1 MTLAQDAPS
10 NKDDP
15 RTWGKFNPL
24 IIAHDVGSGR
34 DRSTAV
40 VGGNGPFQERLL
52 GIREV
57 NELPQKLYG
66 SARASALAQID
77 QRYQRKALI
86 VADLSHDPTYAE
98 VLYDTFGKRVVGLHI
113 SRHGDG
119 MSRDWRPIKNRGIPI
134 YHVGRSYLLELFHSA
149 LQSRVVRMVDEPMT
163 RRACQQ
169 LVALESDV
177 RENEIIYKC
186 PSGQHD
192 DLGISC
198 AMLAWAATHPHL
210 SAWVR
215 ELLSAPGMISDE
227 AVKGFGRLV
236 EGLAW
241 DNYLGRMM
249 GRPW

>member
-1 MTLAQDAPS
+1 MTLVQDAPF
-10 NKDDP
+10 NMDDP
-15 RTWGKFNPL
+15 RTWRVFNPL

-40 VGGNGPFQERLL
+40 VGGNGRFQPRLL
-52 GIREV
+52 GILEV

-210 SAWVR
+210 PAWVR
-215 ELLSAPGMISDE
+215 ELLSASGWTDE
-227 AVKGFGRLV
+227 AVEGFGRLV

-241 DNYLGRMM
+241 DYYLGRMM